1 MLRICGDVRSVK
13 RLCEINPEIDSI
25 AFESFSEEL
34 KNELTLKNFFYY
46 FKILKI
52 KHLQFEPKLSTLF
65 KSYLWDYLNYNTNL
79 ETLQL
84 NGQTGCEKIY
94 ESLLVQKNLK
104 QLHLNFSFLK
114 RISDFRNFRNKNS
127 L

>member
-25 AFESFSEEL
+25 SFERFSEEL

-52 KHLQFEPKLSTLF
+52 KHLKLEPKLSTLF
-65 KSYLWDYLNYNTNL
+65 KSYLWDYLNYNKNL
-79 ETLQL
+79 QTLQL
-84 NGQTGCEKIY
+84 NGQTSYEKIY
-94 ESLLVQKNLK
+94 KSLLVQKNLE
-104 QLHLNFSFLK
+104 QLHLNRLKLLFLK
-114 RISDFRNFRNKNS
+114 ELKE